1 MPRPRIVNP
10 CHNKGRD
17 FGTRGTGRTY
27 KQFDREAQ
35 KPLTFAGCECAN
47 ASVCWAGTSSRS
59 AVKRQSYA
67 YDPEGRYPDLESIP
81 IKSEAEIFGDQ
92 LLAMPCHELFRNAD
106 SPGTIAHRK
115 KLRDAGIGPGN
126 MFNGCQELEEWLFE
140 NRLVNS
146 RAREGVGSR
155 YDCLLGAEIAGRLA
169 DFEGFDDADFFALM
183 LEGRRSDKDIT
194 FLEYREIFFDS
205 LDAANVFREV
215 SLTRVSTVEDIEER
229 LELDRRQE
237 EFERRF
243 ARYLKK
249 LTKKQREAVEAV
261 YLYNP
266 EGKSKVQIAALLGI
280 RVDTLNERIEGA
292 KKKAGR
298 EFVDILR
305 NKVRVG
311 VRVAALSRTDQSE
324 PAPSDVRVF
333 DGSGNLL
340 RVIEVEPDNPHPFGK
355 PRERAGISAAQIK
368 ARFRAEEAER
378 LRFEWSVNAVPW
390 KEPDHGPT

>member
-1 MPRPRIVNP
+1 MN
-10 CHNKGRD
+10 
-17 FGTRGTGRTY
+17 
-27 KQFDREAQ
+27 
-35 KPLTFAGCECAN
+35 L
-47 ASVCWAGTSSRS
+47 
-59 AVKRQSYA
+59 
-67 YDPEGRYPDLESIP
+67 
-81 IKSEAEIFGDQ
+81 
-92 LLAMPCHELFRNAD
+92 
-106 SPGTIAHRK
+106 
-115 KLRDAGIGPGN
+115 
-126 MFNGCQELEEWLFE
+126 
-140 NRLVNS
+140 

-155 YDCLLGAEIAGRLA
+155 YDCLLGTEIAGRLA

-215 SLTRVSTVEDIEER
+215 SVTRVSTVEDIEER

-266 EGKSKVQIAALLGI
+266 EGKSKVQIAASLGI
-280 RVDTLNERIEGA
+280 RVDTLEERIEGA

-298 EFVDILR
+298 EFADILR
-305 NKVRVG
+305 NKARVG

-324 PAPSDVRVF
+324 AASGDVRVL

-340 RVIEVEPDNPHPFGK
+340 RVVEVESDNPHPFGK
-355 PRERAGISAAQIK
+355 PRERAGVSAAQIK

-378 LRFEWSVNAVPW
+378 LRFEWSVNATPW
-390 KEPDHGPT
+390 KEPDHDPP